1 MNTKA
6 ILSYVEELED
16 KTKEMQAKISNLESE
31 NESLKFD
38 VDYWKEKYEQEIQ
51 YRQDNFK
58 MISEMEMYS
67 LNEDNYH

>member
-38 VDYWKEKYEQEIQ
+38 VDYWKEKYEQEAQ

-58 MISEMEMYS
+58 MISEMEMYGLDES
-67 LNEDNYH
+67 DFH

>member
-16 KTKEMQAKISNLESE
+16 KTKEMQAKISNLENE

-38 VDYWKEKYEQEIQ
+38 VDYWKEKYEQEVQ

-58 MISEMEMYS
+58 MIPEMEMYG
-67 LNEDNYH
+67 LNERDFH